1 MDLESFDDLLKYL
14 YMKYDK
20 NPFGWKV
27 SIGNERGFGN
37 IFVTNSKDVWQI
49 KLDSIYKPKPI
60 GMGTKIGNYEGNN
73 NFFDNKVPYYGLRA
87 IEEDKLRA
95 ISRAAENG
103 QYLNQFIDELLKKR
117 PMRAKEIS
125 SAALNGPIQ
134 FMQNGKYISERQ
146 REVDRKLKESL
157 EKLLYREGYGSEYV

>member
-1 MDLESFDDLLKYL
+1 MESFDDLIKYL
-14 YMKYDK
+14 SMRYDK
-20 NPFGWKV
+20 NPFGWKITMG
-27 SIGNERGFGN
+27 SGGRFGN

-60 GMGTKIGNYEGNN
+60 GMGTKIGNYEGNK
-73 NFFDNKVPYYGLRA
+73 NFFDNKVPYYGLRP
-87 IEEDKLRA
+87 IEEDKLKM
-95 ISRAAENG
+95 IFRAAENG
-103 QYLNQFIDELLKKR
+103 QYLNQFINELLKKR
-117 PMRAKEIS
+117 PMRAEEIS
-125 SAALNGPIQ
+125 STALNGPIQ

>member
-1 MDLESFDDLLKYL
+1 
-14 YMKYDK
+14 
-20 NPFGWKV
+20 
-27 SIGNERGFGN
+27 
-37 IFVTNSKDVWQI
+37 
-49 KLDSIYKPKPI
+49 
-60 GMGTKIGNYEGNN
+60 
-73 NFFDNKVPYYGLRA
+73 LRA